1 MIQKTRDVFGF
12 RDDEVR
18 WARENNQLL
27 SLEIEFS
34 SRCNLRCI
42 YCYAGGNLFRD
53 NELELEEMFDVI
65 SQAKALGARKI
76 IYIGAGEPLLDN
88 KLTGV
93 ISYVHKIGLDH
104 ILFTNATLINSELA
118 NFFYK
123 HNLTVVVKYSS
134 LNQETFDLLTSSPG
148 SYESMQRG
156 LNYLF
161 KAGYP
166 DKEHHLG
173 IEAIMSNLNLKDIP
187 DLWRWARKNNIFPY
201 MECMTY
207 KGSAVARHDLYP
219 NKQIIQSIFE
229 KLSQIDLE
237 EFGLYWNPY
246 PPIAGF
252 ACRRHLYSCLVNSQG
267 FIQPCVG
274 IDIKVGNIREQ
285 KLSYILRNSVVLQEL
300 SRIRDNIKGPCKDCE
315 YHLDCYG
322 CRGTAYSLTGDYL
335 ASDPTCWRIKN
346 EASIDI
352 SSSKK

>member
-1 MIQKTRDVFGF
+1 MIQKTRDIFGF

-18 WARENNQLL
+18 LAQKNNQLL

-34 SRCNLRCI
+34 SRCNLRCV
-42 YCYAGGNLFRD
+42 YCYSGNNLFRD
-53 NELELEEMFDVI
+53 NELELEEIFDII

-88 KLTGV
+88 KLSSV
-93 ISYVHKIGLDH
+93 ISYVHKLGLEH
-104 ILFTNATLINSELA
+104 ILFTNATMINSELA
-118 NFFYK
+118 NLFYQ
-123 HNLTVVVKYSS
+123 HNLVVVVKYPS
-134 LNQETFDLLTSSPG
+134 LNQERFDQLSSSPG
-148 SYESMQRG
+148 SYEAMQRG
-156 LNYLF
+156 LKSLF

-166 DKEHHLG
+166 DNDHHLG
-173 IEAIMSNLNLKDIP
+173 IEAIISNLNLQDIP
-187 DLWRWARKNNIFPY
+187 GLWRWARKNNILPY

-219 NKQIIQSIFE
+219 DKQIIQYLFE
-229 KLSQIDLE
+229 QLSQIDLE

-252 ACRRHLYSCLVNSQG
+252 ACRRHLYSCLINSQG
-267 FIQPCVG
+267 FVQPCVG

-285 KLSYILRNSVVLQEL
+285 KLSEIIKDSLVLQEL
-300 SRIRDNIKGPCKDCE
+300 SKIRDNIKGQCKECE
-315 YHLDCYG
+315 YHAECYG

-335 ASDPTCWRIKN
+335 ASDPTCWKIKN

-352 SSSKK
+352 SSCKK

>member
-1 MIQKTRDVFGF
+1 MIQKTRDIFGF
-12 RDDEVR
+12 RDDEIKL
-18 WARENNQLL
+18 ARENNQLL
-27 SLEIEFS
+27 SLEIEFN
-34 SRCNLRCI
+34 SRCNLRCV

-53 NELELEEMFDVI
+53 NELELEEMFDAI
-65 SQAKALGARKI
+65 SQAKALGAKKI

-88 KLTGV
+88 KLTSV
-93 ISYVHKIGLDH
+93 ISYVHKLGLDH
-104 ILFTNATLINSELA
+104 ILFTNATLINSEQA

-123 HNLTVVVKYSS
+123 HNLVVVVKYSS
-134 LNQETFDLLTSSPG
+134 LDQETFDSLTSSLG

-161 KAGYP
+161 KVGYP

-173 IEAIMSNLNLKDIP
+173 IEAIISNMNLKDIP
-187 DLWRWARKNNIFPY
+187 DLWRWARKKNIFPY

-219 NKQIIQSIFE
+219 DKHTIQCLFE

-267 FIQPCVG
+267 FVQPCVG

-285 KLSYILRNSVVLQEL
+285 KLSEIIKNSLVLQEL
-300 SRIRDNIKGPCKDCE
+300 SRIRDNIKGQCKECE
-315 YHLDCYG
+315 HHLECYG

-352 SSSKK
+352 SSRKK

>member
-1 MIQKTRDVFGF
+1 MIQKTRDIFGF
-12 RDDEVR
+12 RDDQIKL
-18 WARENNQLL
+18 ARENNQLL

-34 SRCNLRCI
+34 SRCNLRCV

-65 SQAKALGARKI
+65 SQAKALGAKKI

-88 KLTGV
+88 KLPSV
-93 ISYVHKIGLDH
+93 ISYVHKLGLGH
-104 ILFTNATLINSELA
+104 ILFTNATLINFELA
-118 NFFYK
+118 NLFYK
-123 HNLTVVVKYSS
+123 HNLVVVVKHSS
-134 LNQETFDLLTSSPG
+134 MNQETFDSLSASSG
-148 SYESMQRG
+148 SYEAMRRG
-156 LNYLF
+156 LNYLL

-166 DKEHHLG
+166 DNDHHLG
-173 IEAIMSNLNLKDIP
+173 IEAIISNLNLKDIP

-219 NKQIIQSIFE
+219 DKRTIQSLFE

-267 FIQPCVG
+267 FVQPCVG
-274 IDIKVGNIREQ
+274 IDVKVGSIREQ
-285 KLSYILRNSVVLQEL
+285 KLSEIIKNSVVLQEL
-300 SRIRDNIKGPCKDCE
+300 SRIRDNIKGQCKECE
-315 YHLDCYG
+315 HHLECYG

-346 EASIDI
+346 EASIDL
-352 SSSKK
+352 SGSKK

>member
-1 MIQKTRDVFGF
+1 MIQKTRDILGF
-12 RDDEVR
+12 RDDEIKL
-18 WARENNQLL
+18 ARENNQLL

-34 SRCNLRCI
+34 SRCNLRCV

-88 KLTGV
+88 KLSSV
-93 ISYVHKIGLDH
+93 ISYVHKLGLDH

-118 NFFYK
+118 RFFYK
-123 HNLTVVVKYSS
+123 HNVVVVVKYSS
-134 LNQETFDLLTSSPG
+134 MNKETFDSLSSFPG
-148 SYESMQRG
+148 SYEAMQRG
-156 LNYLF
+156 LSYLL

-166 DKEHHLG
+166 DKDHHLG
-173 IEAIMSNLNLKDIP
+173 IEAVISKQNIQDIP
-187 DLWRWARKNNIFPY
+187 NLWRWARKSNILPY
-201 MECMTY
+201 VECMTY
-207 KGSAVARHDLYP
+207 KGSVVARHDLYP
-219 NKQIIQSIFE
+219 DKQAIQSLFE

-252 ACRRHLYSCLVNSQG
+252 VCRRHLYSCLINSQG
-267 FIQPCVG
+267 FVQPCVG
-274 IDIKVGNIREQ
+274 IDIKAGNIREQ
-285 KLSYILRNSVVLQEL
+285 KLFEILKNSVVLQEL
-300 SRIRDNIKGPCKDCE
+300 SEIRDNIKGQCKECE
-315 YHLDCYG
+315 YHLECYG

-346 EASIDI
+346 EASVDI
-352 SSSKK
+352 SCRKK

>member
-12 RDDEVR
+12 RDDEIR
-18 WARENNQLL
+18 RAIENNQLL
-27 SLEIEFS
+27 SLEIEFN
-34 SRCNLRCI
+34 SRCNLRCV

-65 SQAKALGARKI
+65 SQAKALGAQKI

-88 KLTGV
+88 KLSSV

-104 ILFTNATLINSELA
+104 MLFTNATLINSELA
-118 NFFYK
+118 NFFYR
-123 HNLTVVVKYSS
+123 HNLAVVVKCSS
-134 LNQETFDLLTSSPG
+134 LNPEIFDLLSCSPG
-148 SYESMQRG
+148 SYEAMQRG

-166 DKEHHLG
+166 DEQHHLG
-173 IEAIMSNLNLKDIP
+173 IESIISNQNLKDIP
-187 DLWRWARKNNIFPY
+187 ELWIWARKKNILPY
-201 MECMTY
+201 MECITY

-219 NKQIIQSIFE
+219 DKQTIQVLFE
-229 KLSQIDLE
+229 KLAQIDEE
-237 EFGLYWNPY
+237 EFGLYWNPC

-252 ACRRHLYSCLVNSQG
+252 NCRRHLYSCLVNSQG
-267 FIQPCVG
+267 FVQPCVG
-274 IDIKVGNIREQ
+274 IDIEVGNIREQ
-285 KLSYILRNSVVLQEL
+285 KLFDIIKSSVILQEL
-300 SRIRDNIKGPCKDCE
+300 SRIKDHIKGPCKDCG

-352 SSSKK
+352 SSRKK

>member
-1 MIQKTRDVFGF
+1 MLQKTRDIFGF
-12 RDDEVR
+12 RDDEIKL
-18 WARENNQLL
+18 ARENNQLL
-27 SLEIEFS
+27 SLEIEFG

-42 YCYAGGNLFRD
+42 YCYAGDNLFRD

-65 SQAKALGARKI
+65 SQAKALGAKKI

-88 KLTGV
+88 KLVSV
-93 ISYVHKIGLDH
+93 IKYVHKLGLGH

-118 NFFYK
+118 DFFYSHK
-123 HNLTVVVKYSS
+123 LVVVVKYSS
-134 LNQETFDLLTSSPG
+134 LNQETFDLLSASPG
-148 SYESMQRG
+148 SYKAMQRG

-166 DKEHHLG
+166 DSGHHLG
-173 IEAIMSNLNLKDIP
+173 VETVISNHNLKDIP
-187 DLWRWARKNNIFPY
+187 ELWLWARRKNILPY
-201 MECMTY
+201 VECMTY
-207 KGSAVARHDLYP
+207 KGSVVARHDLYP
-219 NKQIIQSIFE
+219 DKQTIQTLFE
-229 KLSQIDLE
+229 KLSRIDLE

-274 IDIKVGNIREQ
+274 IDLKIGNIREQ
-285 KLSYILRNSVVLQEL
+285 KLSDIIKSSLVLREL
-300 SRIRDNIKGPCKDCE
+300 SGIRDNVKGQCKECE
-315 YHLDCYG
+315 HHMECYG

-352 SSSKK
+352 SSRKK